1 MPIARD
7 YSRASQCFLVAR
19 LTRAKHDFT
28 PGRWCSVGEW
38 EGSMD
43 RRNVLSLSAIT
54 ALGLALLSDN
64 ALAQQAA
71 DVEGVK
77 AASKAFYAALAVLD
91 NGAAMEKV
99 WAHTPYVTYVGPRAK
114 TIIVGWDAQ
123 QKYWVDTNK
132 LFSKRDV
139 TLSDQHIHVNGNLAW
154 EMGQESGT
162 QKMKNSNEAPID
174 YIVTNVYEKID
185 GRWLIVSHHV
195 QPKPQ

>member
-1 MPIARD
+1 LRERRMIQA
-7 YSRASQCFLVAR
+7 
-19 LTRAKHDFT
+19 
-28 PGRWCSVGEW
+28 PGRWCSAGKW

-91 NGAAMEKV
+91 KRAAMEKV

-132 LFSKRDV
+132 LFSERNV
-139 TLSDQHIHVNGNLAW
+139 TLQTSIFTSMATSHGKWARRA
-154 EMGQESGT
+154 GQR
-162 QKMKNSNEAPID
+162 K
-174 YIVTNVYEKID
+174 
-185 GRWLIVSHHV
+185 
-195 QPKPQ
+195 

>member
-1 MPIARD
+1 
-7 YSRASQCFLVAR
+7 
-19 LTRAKHDFT
+19 
-28 PGRWCSVGEW
+28 
-38 EGSMD
+38 MD

-54 ALGLALLSDN
+54 ALGLAVLPGQ
-64 ALAQQAA
+64 AVAQEGA
-71 DVEGVK
+71 DMDGVK

-91 NGAAMEKV
+91 NGEAMEKV

-123 QKYWVDTNK
+123 KKYWADTNK
-132 LFSKRDV
+132 LFSSRNV

-162 QKMKNSNEAPID
+162 PKMKDGKDATAD

>member
-1 MPIARD
+1 
-7 YSRASQCFLVAR
+7 
-19 LTRAKHDFT
+19 
-28 PGRWCSVGEW
+28 
-38 EGSMD
+38 MD

-54 ALGLALLSDN
+54 ALGLALLSGN
-64 ALAQQAA
+64 AVAQQAA
-71 DVEGVK
+71 DMDGVK

-91 NGAAMEKV
+91 NGEAMEKV

-123 QKYWVDTNK
+123 KKYWEDTNK
-132 LFSKRDV
+132 LFSQRNPS
-139 TLSDQHIHVNGNLAW
+139 LSDQHIHVNGNLAW
-154 EMGQESGT
+154 EMGQESGP
-162 QKMKNSNEAPID
+162 QKMKDGKEGAID